1 MYNYSMKQEKSE
13 RKSERKS
20 TPIRTLF
27 QLLAL
32 LSTCSAL
39 YFLYQAQLLP
49 IRLFGF
55 LTIGVFLLLA
65 LLITLSKR
73 FCFIVIFL
81 ILDTIINLA
90 LSFVF
95 YKYND
100 YFSQFGTHAN
110 YHEKYSLVTLADSE
124 LAKTGTGEITY
135 LGLLKSDPYLK
146 TVEQYLQNDQSTR
159 PGLLARTLSA
169 SDLVH
174 YENLLTLTTSLINK
188 ASVNSGNLKTML
200 IGESYLE
207 SLKENNQE
215 IYAKLHV
222 LQDIELAVTPKTVEV
237 TKNDSLDSPFTVY
250 ISGIDNRDHTLPFA
264 ARSDVNLIMVFNPK
278 KHKILILNTP
288 RDFYVPLAMNG
299 KLDKLTH
306 AGLYGVN
313 ESIHTLENFYGIK
326 FNYYA
331 RINFDAT
338 SSVID
343 QLGGVDVTIPY
354 VVNTYHGRRHYEP
367 GTYHLNGDQALDF
380 ARERVSISWAGGDR
394 ERGRNQEK
402 ILSAMLHTL
411 QTSPNDLNR
420 IDQIFASIAKNIQ
433 TNFTSDDLKY
443 LVQRQLTTLASWQTE
458 LIDVDGK
465 ADITSTFT
473 YPEPKHFVW
482 HPYQDSVDRAKA
494 KLQEYLQN

>member
-1 MYNYSMKQEKSE
+1 MKHEKSE

-20 TPIRTLF
+20 TPLRALF

-55 LTIGVFLLLA
+55 LAIGVLLILA

-73 FCFIVIFL
+73 YVFVVILL

-124 LAKTGTGEITY
+124 LAKTGSGEITY
-135 LGLLKSDPYLK
+135 LGLLESDPYLA
-146 TVEQYLQNDQSTR
+146 TLEQYLQNDQSTR
-159 PGLLARTLSA
+159 TGLLARTLSA

-215 IYAKLHV
+215 IYTKLHV
-222 LQDIELAVTPKTVEV
+222 LRSPKMTH
-237 TKNDSLDSPFTVY
+237 S
-250 ISGIDNRDHTLPFA
+250 TL
-264 ARSDVNLIMVFNPK
+264 RS
-278 KHKILILNTP
+278 
-288 RDFYVPLAMNG
+288 R
-299 KLDKLTH
+299 
-306 AGLYGVN
+306 
-313 ESIHTLENFYGIK
+313 
-326 FNYYA
+326 
-331 RINFDAT
+331 
-338 SSVID
+338 
-343 QLGGVDVTIPY
+343 
-354 VVNTYHGRRHYEP
+354 
-367 GTYHLNGDQALDF
+367 
-380 ARERVSISWAGGDR
+380 SISAVSTIATTLCRLLPALMLISSWSS
-394 ERGRNQEK
+394 
-402 ILSAMLHTL
+402 IL
-411 QTSPNDLNR
+411 
-420 IDQIFASIAKNIQ
+420 KNIKSS
-433 TNFTSDDLKY
+433 F
-443 LVQRQLTTLASWQTE
+443 
-458 LIDVDGK
+458 
-465 ADITSTFT
+465 
-473 YPEPKHFVW
+473 
-482 HPYQDSVDRAKA
+482 
-494 KLQEYLQN
+494 